1 MGVTIKVYNDKNDQ
15 IDNFHGSSMDL
26 TTSQAAEIL
35 GVTSRSIARYV
46 AGGKL
51 PARNRNLRDIVIR
64 MDDLRKFAE
73 DYNLMFNDQLAQ
85 ELSQK

>member
-1 MGVTIKVYNDKNDQ
+1 
-15 IDNFHGSSMDL
+15 MDL
-26 TTSQAAEIL
+26 TTSHAAEIL
-35 GVTSRSIARYV
+35 GVTQRTIARYV

-51 PARNRNLRDIVIR
+51 PARNRNLRTLVIR

-73 DYNLMFNDQLAQ
+73 DYNLLFNDQLAQ

>member
-1 MGVTIKVYNDKNDQ
+1 MGVTINDGNDKRDTQ
-15 IDNFHGSSMDL
+15 DNFHGSSMDL